1 MALIKGF
8 NVINNLKGK
17 IGNIVVQKGVYG
29 ESVVRA
35 YKSEV
40 KNPKTIAQSNQR
52 MKAAPTQYARRAMK
66 NIIDHSFE
74 GVAYGQKSLN
84 HFVSLA
90 MKGNAAPAQ
99 QKGDM
104 RFIPGKYQISA
115 GSLAPISADLSNP
128 TRFILSSLAAQGAAN
143 TVAQL
148 SSLLIAQN
156 TQILEGDRI
165 TICYVLKQI
174 VDGRDFYEFKYDRFN
189 VNTTDVTTLPSV
201 GFKADEN
208 KLLFV
213 PWANSEDREIAS
225 ACFILSRQSGTNWM
239 RSSATMAVSSYIEEQ
254 YFSPSAI
261 ENAIASYTAVA
272 KGVYSDWYMNQGEV
286 NILRF
291 VANTPWGMDTL
302 GAEITTENNTKYP
315 NGTNLAS
322 AIIVENGVQKLAV
335 FEISDGDGADTLATP
350 DGKPIV
356 YTDNQ
361 VEGVQPVFNTSVVK
375 ATGYYTILKWSD
387 DYLGKF

>member
-1 MALIKGF
+1 MALLKGF

-17 IGNIVVQKGVYG
+17 LGNIVVQKGVYG

-35 YKSEV
+35 YTSEV
-40 KNPKTIAQSNQR
+40 KNPKTIAQANQR

-104 RFIPGKYQISA
+104 RFIPGKYQMSA

-128 TRFILSSLAAQGAAN
+128 AGFILSSLAAQGTAN

-165 TICYVLKQI
+165 TICYVVKLI
-174 VDGRDFYEFKYDRFN
+174 VDGRDYYEFKYDRFN

-208 KLLFV
+208 KLMFI
-213 PWANSEDREIAS
+213 PWAKTEGREIAS

-254 YFSPSAI
+254 YFSPTSI
-261 ENAIASYTAVA
+261 ETAIASYTAVA
-272 KGVYSDWYMNQGEV
+272 KATFSDWYMNQGEV

-291 VANTPWGMDTL
+291 GTAKVNDLFVGYEDTDQ
-302 GAEITTENNTKYP
+302 GNIVIPT
-315 NGTNLAS
+315 
-322 AIIVENGVQKLAV
+322 AIIVEDGQQKVAC
-335 FEISDGDGADTLATP
+335 FETEDGIVGLDGKKITYSDGQG
-350 DGKPIV
+350 G
-356 YTDNQ
+356 
-361 VEGVQPVFNTSVVK
+361 EGVIDPRNLNSGYVV
-375 ATGYYTILKWSD
+375 LEWSD